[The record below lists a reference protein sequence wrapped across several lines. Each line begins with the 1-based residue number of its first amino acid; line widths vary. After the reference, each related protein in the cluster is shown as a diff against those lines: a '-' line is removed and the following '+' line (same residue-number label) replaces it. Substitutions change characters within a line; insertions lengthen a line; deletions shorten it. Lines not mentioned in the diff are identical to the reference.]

1 MTPADALADRPIEQ
15 ADNFPLDS
23 NSVAKKARNPDW
35 SFRQSHTA
43 NNKIEFIFQSRCLW
57 GVQSALHW
65 ESVYIRDFI
74 QKKGVWQR
82 LISRSRF
89 IRKSWVGVTYPTDAM
104 LAKYPPREQVTGLAV
119 VAVNF
124 QYRSGP
130 IYSIAQLVAAA
141 NCPPNR
147 DLLEHLDHL
156 SIRFGG
162 EEMMKR
168 PPEVSTGSS
177 TASLLEAAVREDQRR
192 SGSAIFA

>member
-1 MTPADALADRPIEQ
+1 
-15 ADNFPLDS
+15 
-23 NSVAKKARNPDW
+23 
-35 SFRQSHTA
+35 
-43 NNKIEFIFQSRCLW
+43 
-57 GVQSALHW
+57 
-65 ESVYIRDFI
+65 
-74 QKKGVWQR
+74 
-82 LISRSRF
+82 
-89 IRKSWVGVTYPTDAM
+89 M

-124 QYRSGP
+124 KYRSGP

-141 NCPPNR
+141 NFPPNR
-147 DLLEHLDHL
+147 DLLAHLDHL

-162 EEMMKR
+162 EEMKR